1 MKNRARKYTLNI
13 AFITDRVLSMAE
25 LGHLEDRL
33 RGELNEPRGLD
44 DNGNLID
51 ATYKTDISII
61 RFDSSYNTVQEV
73 GM

>member
-1 MKNRARKYTLNI
+1 MKTRARKYTLDI

-33 RGELNEPRGLD
+33 RDEINDPRGLD
-44 DNGNLID
+44 DNGNLIG
-51 ATYKTDISII
+51 ATYQTDII
-61 RFDSSYNTVQEV
+61 RFDSSYDTVQEV